1 MGGCL
6 GAVWVIGFSGCGVLV
21 GCLGCFLV
29 KEGYFRLGMGRDTKP
44 YIIIYACGGGGEVS
58 MGAFGLVLFGVLPKM
73 FGYGLC
79 RSLKMRATI
88 VMKSLEGLT
97 NVGEADTM

>member
-58 MGAFGLVLFGVLPKM
+58 MGGIWVGFAR
-73 FGYGLC
+73 C
-79 RSLKMRATI
+79 I
-88 VMKSLEGLT
+88 DQ
-97 NVGEADTM
+97 NVWV